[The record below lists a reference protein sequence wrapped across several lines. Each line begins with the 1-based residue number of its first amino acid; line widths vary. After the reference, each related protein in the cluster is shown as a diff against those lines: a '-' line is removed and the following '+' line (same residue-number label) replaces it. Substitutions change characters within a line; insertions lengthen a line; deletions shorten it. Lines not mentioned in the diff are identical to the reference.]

1 MPWTWSGKSGPR
13 IKVMRN
19 WPSPKVINGIFHG
32 GKNLSAPESLLRFVN
47 FACDQDER
55 LTRVLSLT
63 TRRGVADSG
72 FSSLSLSFPLSMLLI
87 LYLETLRV
95 GEGRRESFVCF
106 ISVRRSRDKLSIS
119 TRPVRSARKEKPQ
132 R

>member
-1 MPWTWSGKSGPR
+1 
-13 IKVMRN
+13 MRN

-72 FSSLSLSFPLSMLLI
+72 FSSLSLFSSLDVINIISRNFESRRGEEGI
-87 LYLETLRV
+87 VRVFYL
-95 GEGRRESFVCF
+95 GS
-106 ISVRRSRDKLSIS
+106 
-119 TRPVRSARKEKPQ
+119 
-132 R
+132 